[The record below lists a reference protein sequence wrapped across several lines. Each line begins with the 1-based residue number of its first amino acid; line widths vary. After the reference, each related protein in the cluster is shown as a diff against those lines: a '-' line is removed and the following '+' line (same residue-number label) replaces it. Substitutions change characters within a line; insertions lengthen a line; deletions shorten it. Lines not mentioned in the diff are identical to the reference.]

1 MSYAFQGIST
11 LSSALEAFQTQL
23 DVTGQNISN
32 VNTPGYSDEQ
42 VNLSESPTGSQTY
55 GSTFQ
60 LGSGVNIASVT
71 RVRDMYLQGSSL
83 ASNASLGAANSQTSA
98 TSSANEIVADPNNTG
113 LASAIDGFYNAW
125 QSLAA
130 TPGTANQQAV
140 LQAGQT
146 VASDI
151 TSTYSSIQGLQS
163 STSGQISSTI
173 QQIQSYSNQIASLN
187 QEILSAQGGGSTPNS
202 LMDQRD
208 QVVQQLSSLANVN
221 VQQYGNGSYEVSM
234 GNLQLVNQSG
244 AQTVP
249 TQFNTSTMSLTDGA
263 NSYPVQSGQLSGL
276 MTAVNQLNGY
286 ESNLNTLAG
295 TISSTV
301 NAVYATG
308 VNSSGTTGANFFDGS
323 DASDLAVDPAI
334 VNNPSTIATGAS
346 GEAADVGVAQQLGDL
361 GTQSQA
367 NLGGLSPTQY
377 YGQLVSQIGSDGQNA
392 LNSQSTQTALNQ
404 QIQNQIS
411 STSGVNLDQEMNNLL
426 QFQRSYQ
433 AAAQAVSSM
442 DQVVQS
448 LLQSVSA

>member
-1 MSYAFQGIST
+1 
-11 LSSALEAFQTQL
+11 
-23 DVTGQNISN
+23 
-32 VNTPGYSDEQ
+32 
-42 VNLSESPTGSQTY
+42 
-55 GSTFQ
+55 
-60 LGSGVNIASVT
+60 
-71 RVRDMYLQGSSL
+71 
-83 ASNASLGAANSQTSA
+83 
-98 TSSANEIVADPNNTG
+98 
-113 LASAIDGFYNAW
+113 
-125 QSLAA
+125 
-130 TPGTANQQAV
+130 
-140 LQAGQT
+140 
-146 VASDI
+146 
-151 TSTYSSIQGLQS
+151 
-163 STSGQISSTI
+163 
-173 QQIQSYSNQIASLN
+173 
-187 QEILSAQGGGSTPNS
+187 
-202 LMDQRD
+202 
-208 QVVQQLSSLANVN
+208 VN

-411 STSGVNLDQEMNNLL
+411 STSGVNLDQEMTNLL